1 MNSTITKDPQLSYN
15 IEDYYLVCSLSVAF
29 ALIAVIICM
38 GILVLVQRTRP
49 RLHTVNHLLVCN
61 TCLASIFYCSISS
74 INYYFLIFVPW
85 DTSDVSCRWRAYFA
99 YTGVTGVI
107 YSYLIQAVSRF
118 FFSILST
125 NNRFLITFKAHYI
138 LILAQWLL
146 VFLITLPSIIT
157 NDIKFYPKNLCWVP
171 KQRLIH
177 LAYTILAYYV
187 LPVLLIVCIYLYI
200 YVRVRRIIKGA
211 TTIVHATK
219 NHKLDLEV
227 LRNILVLLGIYLGGG
242 TPYLVFVF
250 TSMRTMYFVNLVT
263 LSFTVAVEKLCTI
276 MLDREIRLVLRG
288 LICRRANVEPF
299 DATKTRARTLV
310 NQKHAPQRAIDRT
323 ACATIQ
329 V

>member
-1 MNSTITKDPQLSYN
+1 MNSTVTQDPQLSYN

-29 ALIAVIICM
+29 ALIAVIICI
-38 GILVLVQRTRP
+38 GILVLVHRTKP

-85 DTSDVSCRWRAYFA
+85 DTSDMSCRWRGYFA
-99 YTGVTGVI
+99 YASVAGVI

-146 VFLITLPSIIT
+146 VFLITLPSIVTI
-157 NDIKFYPKNLCWVP
+157 DIKFHPKNLCWVP

-177 LAYTILAYYV
+177 LAYTIIAYYV
-187 LPVLLIVCIYLYI
+187 LPVLLIVCIYLFIYI
-200 YVRVRRIIKGA
+200 RVRRIIKGA

-227 LRNILVLLGIYLGGG
+227 LRNILTLLGIYLGGG
-242 TPYLVFVF
+242 TPYLAFVF
-250 TSMRTMYFVNLVT
+250 TSIRTIYFINLVT
-263 LSFTVAVEKLCTI
+263 LSFTVAVEKLGTVI
-276 MLDREIRLVLRG
+276 LDREIRLVMRG
-288 LICRRANVEPF
+288 LICRRTDVEPF

-310 NQKHAPQRAIDRT
+310 NPQRAIDRNG
-323 ACATIQ
+323 CATIHT
-329 V
+329 